1 MVKVSIHQEH
11 ITTISVYASIT
22 EAPKY
27 IKQMLRELIG
37 EEYNS
42 TIISGDF
49 SSTFNHDRTNRNLQG
64 NRSLEQHYKPAKP
77 NNPLYST
84 HLTRAKCTFFSCAH
98 GTFSRKDNILSH

>member
-1 MVKVSIHQEH
+1 MRNESTYQDGINIYEPNNR
-11 ITTISVYASIT
+11 
-22 EAPKY
+22 APKY